1 MIPALGAHIPQGRRR
16 RLVLQAAAR
25 VVLTMVVLVLLYYLL
40 PMDKERDA
48 SPLLLLAVALLVVVG
63 LMAFQVRGILQS
75 PLPGLR
81 AVEALAASIPL
92 LALSFAT
99 TYFLMSESNPD
110 AFTEPLT
117 RTDALYFAITVF
129 ATVGFG
135 DITALTSTGRII
147 VTLHMVVNFV
157 LVGIGIRIVVGA
169 VQIGQ
174 QRVGAP
180 PAISDED
187 AAASQEPSG

>member
-1 MIPALGAHIPQGRRR
+1 MIHGLGTNIPLGRRR

-25 VVLTMVVLVLLYYLL
+25 VVVTMAGLVLLYFLL

-48 SPLLLLAVALLVVVG
+48 SPLLLLTLALLVVVG
-63 LMAFQVRGILQS
+63 LMALQVRGILQS

-99 TYFLMSESNPD
+99 TYFLMSEANAE

-129 ATVGFG
+129 STVGFG
-135 DITALTSTGRII
+135 DIAAVTETARII
-147 VTLHMVVNFV
+147 VTVHMVVNFV

-174 QRVGAP
+174 QRQAAP
-180 PAISDED
+180 PTP
-187 AAASQEPSG
+187 PS

>member
-1 MIPALGAHIPQGRRR
+1 MTHGLATNIPLRRRR
-16 RLVLQAAAR
+16 RLVVQAAAR
-25 VVLTMVVLVLLYYLL
+25 VLLTMAALVLLYYLL
-40 PMDKERDA
+40 PMDKDRDA
-48 SPLLLLAVALLVVVG
+48 SPLLLLGVALLVVVA

-81 AVEALAASIPL
+81 AVEALAASIPM

-99 TYFLMSESNPD
+99 TYFLMSESDPE

-129 ATVGFG
+129 STVGFG
-135 DITALTSTGRII
+135 DIAAVTSTARII

-174 QRVGAP
+174 QRLAAP
-180 PAISDED
+180 PAPPENEGT
-187 AAASQEPSG
+187 ASSEVS

>member
-1 MIPALGAHIPQGRRR
+1 MIHGLGTDIPLGRRR
-16 RLVLQAAAR
+16 RLVLQAATR
-25 VVLTMVVLVLLYYLL
+25 VVVTMAVLVLLYYLL
-40 PMDKERDA
+40 PMDKDRDA
-48 SPLLLLAVALLVVVG
+48 SPLLLLGLALLVVVA
-63 LMAFQVRGILQS
+63 LMVFQVRGILRS

-99 TYFLMSESNPD
+99 TYFLMSEANSA

-129 ATVGFG
+129 STVGFG
-135 DITALTSTGRII
+135 DIAAVTSTARII
-147 VTLHMVVNFV
+147 VTVHMVVNFV

-174 QRVGAP
+174 QRRVAP
-180 PAISDED
+180 PATPSDEG
-187 AAASQEPSG
+187 AASS